1 MIKNFFAIAI
11 AILLSVTAKAAI
23 GDWQIHTAY
32 SDATYCQV
40 VGSKIYVLASGSL
53 FSYDKEDGE
62 VYIYDRINELND
74 FDITHIAYCKEIDA
88 LVIIY
93 KNANIDI
100 LYSNGYIYNISDFK
114 SKIIPN
120 KNINNVNIDG
130 KTAYISTGFGVVI
143 LNLEKLEF
151 ENTYNLNLSTH
162 CSYVLN
168 DYLYIGT
175 DKGIYKG
182 CISNNLL
189 DKANWTK
196 INDSKIDNFTDYNGK
211 IACII
216 SAKGLFTIGDNNEL
230 ETVVSVSAT
239 RTYKYA
245 YKKEDK
251 IYLGWQGILTIV
263 NSDGTFKHHST
274 TAGTNYLAVDGDS
287 YWNCKGIKGLVENKI
302 SGNAL
307 IDGENFITTN
317 SPVRNYC
324 EYMRFVSDEK
334 LLVAGGTLN
343 YFDITFYP
351 GTLMEYDY
359 INQKW
364 INLPEDNMR
373 TETGVKYVN
382 ICSIDE
388 DPTEPGH
395 YFAGSFGQGLY
406 EFRDGALVGY
416 YSHKEYKNKNDN
428 NKNNEIIKE
437 SELESPIPLTNAG
450 AVNYVR
456 VPRVEFDNNGNLWI
470 VNTHTENIVKVLKKD
485 GTWQSLY
492 YKDIAGAETMVEI
505 MVDSRGWLWL
515 TSLQGWEGPGLFCAK
530 MNNTPFDTS
539 DDQTKKWLNKITNQD
554 GTSYTINQ
562 IYSIKEDKNGE
573 IWVGTDAGL
582 FVIKNPAK
590 FFDEGIYTQIK
601 VPRNDGTGLA
611 DYLFS
616 GAIITTIE
624 TDGANRKWIGTMNN
638 GIYLVSADGLEMIH
652 HFTTAN
658 SVLPSDNIKSI
669 AINEKSGEVFI
680 GTANG
685 MVSYMSDATE
695 PQETLQENAVYAYPN
710 PVKAS
715 YSGNISIVGLTY
727 DCEIKIVDAAGY
739 LITEGTS
746 TGGQFTWNGRNA
758 KGEKVASGVYYVLM
772 YDANGDESLATKI
785 LITR

>member
-1 MIKNFFAIAI
+1 MIKKFFAIAL
-11 AILLSVTAKAAI
+11 ILLLLGVNTKAAI
-23 GDWQIHTAY
+23 GDWQLHTAY
-32 SDATYCQV
+32 SDVTYCQV
-40 VGSKIYVLASGSL
+40 VGNKIYVIASGSL
-53 FSYDKEDGE
+53 FTYNKEDGE
-62 VYIYDRINELND
+62 VYTYDKINELSDYN
-74 FDITHIAYCKEIDA
+74 ITHIAYCKNIDA
-88 LVIIY
+88 MVIVY
-93 KNANIDI
+93 QNANIDI
-100 LYSNGYIYNISDFK
+100 LYSNGYVYNISDFK
-114 SKIIPN
+114 NKIISN
-120 KNINNVNIDG
+120 KNINSININES
-130 KTAYISTGFGVVI
+130 TAYISTGFGVVV

-151 ENTYNLNLSTH
+151 TNTYNLGLNTY
-162 CSYVLN
+162 CSYLQN
-168 DYLYIGT
+168 NNLYIGT
-175 DKGIYKG
+175 ENGIYKG
-182 CISNNLL
+182 EIGDNLL

-196 INDSKIDNFTDYNGK
+196 INDSKIDNLTEHNGK
-211 IACII
+211 TACVI
-216 SAKGLFTIGDNNEL
+216 SAKGLFTIGNNNEL
-230 ETVVSVSAT
+230 EPVVEVSAT
-239 RTYKYA
+239 RTYKYS

-274 TAGTNYLAVDGDS
+274 TTGTNYLAADGNS

-302 SGNAL
+302 EGSSL
-307 IDGENFITTN
+307 IDGENYITVN

-324 EYMRFVSDEK
+324 EYMRFVTDEK

-364 INLPEDNMR
+364 NNLPEENMR

-382 ICSIDE
+382 MCSIDE

-395 YFAGSFGQGLY
+395 YFASSFGQGLY
-406 EFRDGALVGY
+406 EFRDGTLVAHY
-416 YSHKEYKNKNDN
+416 NHKN
-428 NKNNEIIKE
+428 
-437 SELESPIPLTNAG
+437 SPLESPLADTHPNIA
-450 AVNYVR
+450 NYIR
-456 VPRVEFDNNGNLWI
+456 IPRVKFDNEGNLWV
-470 VNTHTENIVKVLKKD
+470 VNTHGKSILKVLKKD
-485 GTWQSLY
+485 GTWQPLY
-492 YKDIAGAETMVEI
+492 YKEIDKADTMVEI
-505 MVDSRGWLWL
+505 IVDSRGWLWV
-515 TSLQGWEGPGLFCAK
+515 TSMRGGEGPGLFCAK

-539 DDQTKKWLNKITNQD
+539 DDQTNKWLNKITNQD
-554 GTSYTINQ
+554 GTNYTINQ
-562 IYSIKEDKNGE
+562 VYAIKEDKNGE

-582 FVIKNPAK
+582 FVINDPEK
-590 FFDEGIYTQIK
+590 FFNNGIYTQIK

-616 GAIITTIE
+616 GAIITVIE

-638 GIYLVSADGLEMIH
+638 GIYLVSDDGLEMIH
-652 HFTTAN
+652 HFTTDN
-658 SVLPSDNIKSI
+658 SILPSNDIKSI
-669 AINEKSGEVFI
+669 AINKQSGEVFI

-685 MVSYMSDATE
+685 IVSYMSDATE
-695 PQETLQENAVYAYPN
+695 PAAKLQENVIHAYPN
-710 PVKAS
+710 PVKPS

-746 TGGQFTWNGRNA
+746 KGGLFTWNGRNA